1 MNLPKKFVQM
11 RLIIHCKNFEP
22 FNFLV
27 EYVGGD
33 LLHSKPWISARSV
46 WSRNN
51 QFLCTLYQTQG
62 SLDCLLK
69 QHLRKRMKAISCRQ
83 SYFNDFCKG
92 LLTCSLHSA
101 HTVTILKP
109 TRLEIEKKFD
119 VCIELRFQENFSHI
133 CFEDYVWGRG
143 VNWIMSSS
151 LLPRVS

>member
-11 RLIIHCKNFEP
+11 RLIIHCKNFEA

-27 EYVGGD
+27 EYVGD

-69 QHLRKRMKAISCRQ
+69 RHLRKRMKAISCRQ

-92 LLTCSLHSA
+92 LYLGTCSLHSA
-101 HTVTILKP
+101 HTVTILWHVFVRPNLKS
-109 TRLEIEKKFD
+109 RKSSMFVLNCDFKKTF
-119 VCIELRFQENFSHI
+119 HI
-133 CFEDYVWGRG
+133 
-143 VNWIMSSS
+143 S
-151 LLPRVS
+151 VSRITYEVEEWTE